1 MDLDV
6 AILSRIQFAFT
17 VSFHII
23 FPSITIGLATLIAIW
38 EGLWLKTHNPYYL
51 QLAKFWIKPF
61 AITFGMGVVSGIVLS
76 YEFGTNFSKFSEI
89 TGAVLG
95 PLMAYEVLTAFFMEA
110 GFLGVMLFGWQRV
123 GRKLHFFAT
132 LTVMIGTWI
141 SAFWIIVA
149 NSWMQTPTG
158 YKIINGKFEV
168 ESWMEV
174 IFNPSM
180 PYRLTHMVVASLITA
195 TFVVA
200 GISAYYLLKKKN
212 IPFAKK
218 GLSMCMWFALVL
230 TPLQAWIGDMHGLNV
245 REHQPTKLAAMEG
258 IWPAEEEN
266 VPLLLFAMPN
276 MQTES
281 NDYEVGIP
289 NLGSLILTHSWD
301 GAVQGLEA
309 VPPEDRPNVPLVFW
323 SFRVMVGIGFGMMG
337 IAALALLLRRKGR
350 LYENKAFLSLVTL
363 FTPMGVIAV
372 LAGWY
377 VVEIGRQ
384 PWIVY
389 NLVRTSEIVS
399 PLPPERVLFTL
410 TMFVII
416 YSLLIGVYLYFMR
429 KLIKKGPPSM
439 ETLEQQLIGMKAPG
453 YALAW
458 VKSLKTKE
466 QHSTDLKTKDQ
477 STIEQGDK

>member
-1 MDLDV
+1 MDIDV

-38 EGLWLKTHNPYYL
+38 EGMWLKTHNPYYL

-123 GRKLHFFAT
+123 GRKLHYFAT
-132 LTVMIGTWI
+132 LTVMVGTWV

-149 NSWMQTPTG
+149 NSWMQTPAG
-158 YKIINGKFEV
+158 HKIVNGKFEV

-180 PYRLTHMVVASLITA
+180 PYRLTHMLMASLITA

-200 GISAYYLLKKKN
+200 GISAYYLLKKQN

-218 GLSMCMWFALVL
+218 AMSMCMWFALVL
-230 TPLQAWIGDMHGLNV
+230 TPLQAYVGDLHGLNV
-245 REHQPTKLAAMEG
+245 QEHQPTKLAAMEG
-258 IWPAEEEN
+258 IWPAEEEG

-276 MQTES
+276 METES

-301 GAVQGLEA
+301 GAVQGLKA

-323 SFRVMVGIGFGMMG
+323 SFRLMVGIGFGMIG
-337 IAALALLLRRKGR
+337 IAVLALLLRRSGG

-372 LAGWY
+372 IAGWY

-410 TMFVII
+410 IMFVII
-416 YSLLIGVYLYFMR
+416 YSLLLGVYLYFMR

-439 ETLEQQLIGMKAPG
+439 EALEQQLIGMKAPG

-458 VKSLKTKE
+458 VKSLQNKEEQAKT
-466 QHSTDLKTKDQ
+466 
-477 STIEQGDK
+477 QGDK

>member
-6 AILSRIQFAFT
+6 ALLSRLQFAFT

-38 EGLWLKTHNPYYL
+38 EGMWLKTHNPYYL

-76 YEFGTNFSKFSEI
+76 YEFGTNFSKFSEM

-123 GRKLHFFAT
+123 GRKLHFFST
-132 LTVMIGTWI
+132 LVVMTGTWF

-158 YKIINGKFEV
+158 YEIVDGRFEV
-168 ESWMEV
+168 TSWFEV

-180 PYRLTHMVVASLITA
+180 PYRLTHMVMASLITA

-200 GISAYYLLKKKN
+200 GISAYYLLKKQHTA
-212 IPFAKK
+212 FAKK

-230 TPLQAWIGDMHGLNV
+230 TPLQAWVGDMHGLNV
-245 REHQPTKLAAMEG
+245 REHQPVKLAAMEG

-276 MQTES
+276 MATET
-281 NDYEVGIP
+281 NDLEVGIP
-289 NLGSLILTHSWD
+289 NLGSMILTHTWD
-301 GAVQGLEA
+301 GAVQGLKS
-309 VPPEDRPNVPLVFW
+309 VPAEDRPNVPLVFW
-323 SFRVMVGIGFGMMG
+323 SFRVMVGIGFGMLG
-337 IAALALLLRRKGR
+337 IAVLALILRRKDR
-350 LYENKAFLSLVTL
+350 LFKNKAFLGLVTL

-389 NLVRTSEIVS
+389 NLVRTADIVS
-399 PLPPERVLFTL
+399 SLPAERVLFTL
-410 TMFVII
+410 VMFVII
-416 YSLLIGVYLYFMR
+416 YTLLLGVYLYFMR

-439 ETLEQQLIGMKAPG
+439 ATLEQQLIGMKAPG

-458 VKSLKTKE
+458 VKNLN
-466 QHSTDLKTKDQ
+466 HKDQ
-477 STIEQGDK
+477 GAN

>member
-6 AILSRIQFAFT
+6 AILSRLQFAFT

-76 YEFGTNFSKFSEI
+76 YEFGTNFSEFSEI

-123 GRKLHFFAT
+123 GRKLHF
-132 LTVMIGTWI
+132 LSTVVVMVGTWF

-158 YKIINGKFEV
+158 HKIVDGKFEV
-168 ESWMEV
+168 ESWMAV

-180 PYRLTHMVVASLITA
+180 PYRLSHMVVASLITA

-200 GISAYYLLKKKN
+200 GISAYYLLKKQHL
-212 IPFAKK
+212 PFAKK

-230 TPLQAWIGDMHGLNV
+230 TPLQTWIGDMHGLNV
-245 REHQPTKLAAMEG
+245 QEHQPTKLAAMEG
-258 IWPAEEEN
+258 IWHEKETN
-266 VPLLLFAMPN
+266 VPLVLFAMPN
-276 MQTES
+276 METES
-281 NDYEVGIP
+281 NDYQIGIP

-301 GAVQGLEA
+301 GEVQGLKA
-309 VPPEDRPNVPLVFW
+309 VPPEDRPYVPLVFW
-323 SFRVMVGIGFGMMG
+323 SFRVMVGIGVGMLG
-337 IAALALLLRRKGR
+337 IAALALLLRRKDR
-350 LYENKAFLSLVTL
+350 LFENKPFLALVTL
-363 FTPMGVIAV
+363 FTPSGVIAV

-389 NLVRTSEIVS
+389 NLVRTADIVS
-399 PLPPERVLFTL
+399 PLPAERVLFTFI
-410 TMFVII
+410 MFVII
-416 YSLLIGVYLYFMR
+416 YSLLFVVYLYFMG
-429 KLIKKGPPSM
+429 KLIRKGPPTM
-439 ETLEQQLIGMKAPG
+439 ATLENQLIGMKAPG

-458 VKSLKTKE
+458 VKTLQNKE
-466 QHSTDLKTKDQ
+466 AQNNERQPT
-477 STIEQGDK
+477 EQGVA

>member
-1 MDLDV
+1 MELDV

-61 AITFGMGVVSGIVLS
+61 AITFGTGVVSGIVLS
-76 YEFGTNFSKFSEI
+76 YEFGTNFSKFSEL

-95 PLMAYEVLTAFFMEA
+95 PLMAYEVLTAFFLEA

-123 GRKLHFFAT
+123 SPKMHFFSTIVVA
-132 LTVMIGTWI
+132 IGTWI

-149 NSWMQTPTG
+149 NSWMQTPAG
-158 YKIINGKFEV
+158 HVIVDGKFEV
-168 ESWMEV
+168 ASWFEV

-180 PYRLTHMVVASLITA
+180 PYRFTHMLMASFITA

-200 GISAYYLLKKKN
+200 GICAYYLLKKQHLN
-212 IPFAKK
+212 MAKK
-218 GLSMCMWFALVL
+218 GLSMCMWIALIL
-230 TPLQAWIGDMHGLNV
+230 TPLQAFIGDMHGLNV
-245 REHQPTKLAAMEG
+245 KEHQPIKLAAMEG

-266 VPLLLFAMPN
+266 VPLLLFALPDMEAEKN
-276 MQTES
+276 HAEI
-281 NDYEVGIP
+281 GIP

-301 GAVQGLEA
+301 GAVQGLKS
-309 VPPEDRPNVPLVFW
+309 VPAEDRPNVPLVFW
-323 SFRVMVGIGFGMMG
+323 SFRVMVGIGFGMIG
-337 IAALALLLRRKGR
+337 IALCALVLRRKNA
-350 LYENKAFLSLVTL
+350 LYHNKPFLFLVSL
-363 FTPMGVIAV
+363 FTPTGVIAV

-377 VVEIGRQ
+377 VVEVGRQ
-384 PWIVY
+384 PWLVQG
-389 NLVRTSEIVS
+389 LVRTMDVVS
-399 PLPPERVLFTL
+399 PLPPERVLFSLTL
-410 TMFVII
+410 FIVI
-416 YSLLIGVYLYFMR
+416 YSLLFGVYLYFMR

-439 ETLEQQLIGMKAPG
+439 ATLEQQLIGMKAPG

-458 VKSLKTKE
+458 VKTLN
-466 QHSTDLKTKDQ
+466 HS
-477 STIEQGDK
+477 EQGEK